1 MAMNKVLNI
10 VERGYYATLE
20 EQDDVALWFALAS
33 RGTGIEEAV
42 LLRGNAVNY
51 LVKAQDASG
60 LTIGSIA
67 LDPPPK
73 LVEDLATL
81 KSKGIQIL
89 AVEEDLAA
97 RGVPRGGLVDGVEV
111 IQKSAIPG
119 LCEKYDK
126 VFHW

>member
-73 LVEDLATL
+73 LVEDLNTL

-97 RGVPRGGLVDGVEV
+97 RGVPRGGLLDGVEV
-111 IQKSAIPG
+111 IKKSAIPG
-119 LCEKYDK
+119 LCGKYDK